1 MPVMPCQVR
10 HQDIRSEATATQ
22 GEDRIQILFRMWTFR
37 IKAQSPRIMFKLLRK
52 SKVNDD
58 KLWRVFSLYIRLRD
72 AKPFTGIGTC
82 ITCRTPVHYTDGD
95 CGHGIGRQHKATKY
109 HEQNNHL
116 QCRSCNRFNEGRKDL
131 YSKAVDRLY
140 GPGTWSKLE
149 VLSRGTCK
157 RSQFE
162 IDIMTVQYR
171 ALAEKLRKDKNL
183 TN

>member
-1 MPVMPCQVR
+1 MFRPTKKQS
-10 HQDIRSEATATQ
+10 SERKL
-22 GEDRIQILFRMWTFR
+22 ED
-37 IKAQSPRIMFKLLRK
+37 AY
-52 SKVNDD
+52 
-58 KLWRVFSLYIRLRD
+58 SLYIRIRD
-72 AKPFTGIGTC
+72 AKAFTGYGVC
-82 ITCRTPVHYTDGD
+82 ITCRKPVYWKDGD